1 MITAEQLAQEII
13 NLGKELR
20 ETQEQTS
27 KELKSI
33 SKELKETQKQT
44 SKEVD
49 KLSKYIGNIGQN
61 QGDVAEEFFVNSIGS
76 TLKVGDVQYDEL
88 NKNMYRKT
96 KKAEGEF
103 DIVLVNGT
111 ELALIETKYK
121 AHENDVD
128 VLINK
133 KYNNFKKLYPEYKDY
148 NHHLGLASFFISD
161 ETKEKALNN
170 NVMIL
175 QRKGEVLETI
185 VPSK

>member
-1 MITAEQLAQEII
+1 MVTKEDLAQAILDIGKRLEISQENTANEI
-13 NLGKELR
+13 N
-20 ETQEQTS
+20 
-27 KELKSI
+27 
-33 SKELKETQKQT
+33 
-44 SKEVD
+44 
-49 KLSKYIGNIGQN
+49 KLSQYVGNIGKN
-61 QGDVAEEFFVNSIGS
+61 QGSVAEEFFINSIS
-76 TLKVGDVQYDEL
+76 PTLRVGEIQYDEL
-88 NKNMYRKT
+88 YKNLYKKT

-103 DIVLVNGT
+103 DILLVNGT

-128 VLINK
+128 DLINK